1 MNIKFLIRDLK
12 IEGVQIVVI
21 RLAKVLQHYGHQ
33 VEIITLFDD
42 VKLPNITDLNIRC
55 LNIPPGTQGVN
66 NIFPYFKAWYDEGNE
81 FDFLFAPH
89 SESIKVIS
97 RIDDQRLIP
106 YIHNSDEQ
114 SYNRRS
120 FFKKLRYKHRIK
132 KRLKNKHVV
141 VVSQGIHAF
150 TQKCCGNKIL
160 SNNVLYNP
168 FCIQE
173 IKSLAQQP
181 LTAEVPD
188 DFILFVGRL
197 EKQKRIDRLLR
208 AFARLKN
215 QSTKLLIMG
224 EGVLYDD
231 LRNLVDELNLNQ
243 RVIFTAFEANPY
255 PVMKAAKCLVL
266 TSDHEGFGNV
276 LVESLAAGTP
286 ALSVNCPSGPSEILT
301 GELSQYLINSYDE
314 QVIADHLDTVL
325 SETPSCDLSVGYDK
339 FDEAKVYQ
347 SFMEIMSRIRHSN
360 NVN

>member
-21 RLAKVLQHYGHQ
+21 RLAKVLQHYGHE
-33 VEIITLFDD
+33 VEILTLFDD
-42 VKLPNITDLNIRC
+42 VKLPQTSGLKIRC
-55 LNIPPGTQGVN
+55 LNIPHGTQGVDR
-66 NIFPYFKAWYDEGNE
+66 IFPYFKAWFDENND

-120 FFKKLRYKHRIK
+120 LFKKLRYKHRIK

-141 VVSQGIHAF
+141 VVSNGIHAF
-150 TQKCCGNKIL
+150 TEKCCGKKIL

-173 IKSLAQQP
+173 IQALAQAP
-181 LTAEVPD
+181 LQSELPD
-188 DFILFVGRL
+188 EFILFVGRL
-197 EKQKRIDRLLR
+197 EKQKRIDRLLK
-208 AFARLKN
+208 AFSLLKN
-215 QSTKLLIMG
+215 QTAKLLIMG
-224 EGVLYDD
+224 EGVLYED
-231 LRNLVDELNLNQ
+231 LRKLVDELQLNE
-243 RVIFTAFEANPY
+243 RVIFTAFECNPY
-255 PVMKAAKCLVL
+255 PIMKAAKCLIL

-276 LVESLAAGTP
+276 LVESLATGTP

-314 QVIADHLDTVL
+314 GVIAQHLDSVL
-325 SETPSCDLSVGYDK
+325 SQAPSCDLTEGYKK

-347 SFMEIMSRIRHSN
+347 SFMETMTRISSHH
-360 NVN
+360 